1 MRMWFEARHFSW
13 HWCYLLFILVP
24 VSWKNQSHSKK
35 NVVAKQASETFDLER
50 SCRFCFCGQNVQQNC
65 KRTSNDIENVEN
77 GERTID
83 SGEYVSGLSRKTFVN
98 IPRHWNVF
106 YVDFNDLT
114 LLSFLRVIWCAF
126 FTSLQFNCFF
136 KELVL
141 NHLLHK
147 VGDLRS
153 IGMLASKLLLNQI

>member
-98 IPRHWNVF
+98 IPRHWNVS

-114 LLSFLRVIWCAF
+114 LFSFLRVILCAF
-126 FTSLQFNCFF
+126 FLHHYNLTASSKSLYWITYCIKSAIWEVLGCWPLNFF
-136 KELVL
+136 
-141 NHLLHK
+141 
-147 VGDLRS
+147 
-153 IGMLASKLLLNQI
+153 